1 MAGAGEG
8 EGPGSPRSQTPGTT
22 RGGGPRAGP
31 DWAGLPEHLLMKVAG
46 KVVAQTEAGWTA
58 KLKEDGFS
66 EGNIQDMMG
75 YRKRNGNCLFIFARV
90 CKPWW
95 KAQLKVGGK
104 LRTRVKSDVI
114 APGRVGL
121 VKWALAEGCPR
132 EDEDGFPTM
141 VHAAAEYGH
150 LELVKWLCG
159 EGGLAMDDMVM
170 MEAAGSGNLELVQW
184 MRGEGC
190 EWDLGTCLN
199 AVAGGHVEVLRW
211 LRENGCAWTAHTRDG
226 AKDLGYTDN
235 FGNLVM

>member
-1 MAGAGEG
+1 MA
-8 EGPGSPRSQTPGTT
+8 
-22 RGGGPRAGP
+22 
-31 DWAGLPEHLLMKVAG
+31 D
-46 KVVAQTEAGWTA
+46 
-58 KLKEDGFS
+58 
-66 EGNIQDMMG
+66 
-75 YRKRNGNCLFIFARV
+75 
-90 CKPWW
+90 
-95 KAQLKVGGK
+95 
-104 LRTRVKSDVI
+104 
-114 APGRVGL
+114 
-121 VKWALAEGCPR
+121 
-132 EDEDGFPTM
+132 
-141 VHAAAEYGH
+141 AAARLGH